1 VTAFDGR
8 AAISK
13 AEGRRVFNHLV
24 GARKERLLDREADRL
39 RGLEVDRQLEFRGL
53 LDGQVCGLRALQNL
67 VHEDGTGKP
76 TAPTITYFG
85 RPLCCT
91 RSNGWQR
98 CAGNAAAGL
107 LRCALTFGLSSLSC
121 SRSLPSLDTCNTRQ
135 TRHFDH
141 WAPPGRRRWL
151 ASAWR
156 RLGLAWLRLRYPLT
170 DPCPFDILQR
180 GPGWRDQMQFNQLKR
195 REFITLLGGAAAA
208 WPLAARA
215 QQPIGRAGKMPHVG
229 VLMPGPAAH
238 SASLIDPFYRGLREL
253 GYTEGQNLAI
263 ERRDGDWKPDRLPAL
278 AAELV
283 GLKVDIIVAWSTPT
297 AHAAKQATNSIPIIA
312 VAMADPV
319 GDGLVASLARPGGN
333 VTGTTFVGPE
343 LVARRLQL
351 LRDVVPGLARVAA
364 LWHPH
369 AYGEHTMSSVVKDI
383 EDAARILGM
392 QLQLV
397 PANDPDDIATA
408 FSAMVNEHAGA
419 FIVMP
424 SPMLFGEHRRI
435 VEFAANNRLPG
446 MYQAREF
453 VDAGGLMSY
462 GANLDDLFRRTATY
476 VDKILKGAK
485 PADLPVE
492 RPTKFELVINVKAAR
507 AVGLTINRDI
517 LLVADEVIE

>member
-1 VTAFDGR
+1 MT
-8 AAISK
+8 
-13 AEGRRVFNHLV
+13 
-24 GARKERLLDREADRL
+24 
-39 RGLEVDRQLEFRGL
+39 
-53 LDGQVCGLRALQNL
+53 
-67 VHEDGTGKP
+67 
-76 TAPTITYFG
+76 
-85 RPLCCT
+85 
-91 RSNGWQR
+91 
-98 CAGNAAAGL
+98 
-107 LRCALTFGLSSLSC
+107 
-121 SRSLPSLDTCNTRQ
+121 
-135 TRHFDH
+135 
-141 WAPPGRRRWL
+141 
-151 ASAWR
+151 
-156 RLGLAWLRLRYPLT
+156 
-170 DPCPFDILQR
+170 
-180 GPGWRDQMQFNQLKR
+180 R
-195 REFITLLGGAAAA
+195 REFITLLGTAAA

-408 FSAMVNEHAGA
+408 FSAMVNERAGA

-492 RPTKFELVINVKAAR
+492 RPTKFELVINMKAAR